1 MCIVLPAQY
10 GGYLPVVKLLL
21 QKGARADGSGGGSEI
36 GTPLHA
42 AANGGHIAVTSLL
55 LDHGAE
61 TEATDLLGA
70 TVLHSAAAG
79 GHMPTVQ
86 LLLLAGAETRKRLFW
101 RRFMLKTDHFTKTDS
116 GQI

>member
-1 MCIVLPAQY
+1 VCIVLPAQY

-86 LLLLAGAETRKRLFW
+86 LLLLAGAETQNAFFGAV
-101 RRFMLKTDHFTKTDS
+101 FMLKSDQLTKTGS